1 MKKFKGGIFHA
12 QLKLKMFFF
21 KHTHMHKSALSKLL
35 QVVVLVYR
43 ELD

>member
-1 MKKFKGGIFHA
+1 MLNLIKNV
-12 QLKLKMFFF
+12 LF